1 MCPCVFVVIVILYF
15 YKMELPENLAYKIAI
30 ALIPGIGAITA
41 RNLIA
46 YVGSVEG
53 VFQEKEKNLMK
64 IPGIGEVNAQRVIRQ
79 NVLEKAKR
87 EVDFILKN
95 RIQTFFYLDENYPYR
110 LKNCSDAPIILF
122 YKGNANLNE
131 KRIISVVGTR
141 NATNYGREICDELIR
156 NFSEKNYPL
165 IVVSGLAY
173 GIDIQAHKAC
183 LKYNVPTIGVFAH
196 GLDKVYPAIHTQFA
210 TKMLDTGGLITDF
223 VSQSNIDRQN
233 FLRRNRI
240 IAGLAD
246 ATIIVESAEKGG
258 ALVTA
263 DIANSYNRD
272 VFAFPG
278 RSTDPF
284 SKGCNKIIKLNEAIL
299 VENQADIEKAMNWD
313 IKTSS
318 PKFVQTSLFVEISPE
333 EKKLIDLLKGADR
346 FIDEITMETN
356 FSMSKVSAL
365 LLGLEFKGLVISL
378 PGKMYRLR

>member
-1 MCPCVFVVIVILYF
+1 
-15 YKMELPENLAYKIAI
+15 MELPENLAYKIAI
-30 ALIPGIGAITA
+30 SLIPGIGAITA

-64 IPGIGEVNAQRVIRQ
+64 IPGIGEVNAQRVVRQ
-79 NVLEKAKR
+79 NVLERAKR

-95 RIQTFFYLDENYPYR
+95 KIQTFFYLDENYPAR

-141 NATNYGREICDELIR
+141 NATNYGREICDDLIR
-156 NFSEKNYPL
+156 CFSEKSYPV

-183 LKYNVPTIGVFAH
+183 LKYEVPTVGVFAH
-196 GLDKVYPAIHTQFA
+196 GLDKVYPAIHAQFA

-223 VSQSNIDRQN
+223 VSQSGIDRQN

-278 RSTDPF
+278 RSNDPF
-284 SKGCNKIIKLNEAIL
+284 SKGCNKIIKLNEATL

-313 IKTSS
+313 VKTSS
-318 PKFVQTSLFVEISPE
+318 PKFVQTSLFIELSPE
-333 EKKLIDLLKGADR
+333 EQKLIDLLKGGDR
-346 FIDEITMETN
+346 FVDEITLE
-356 FSMSKVSAL
+356 SKLPMSKVSAML
-365 LLGLEFKGLVISL
+365 LELEFKGLVISL
-378 PGKMYRLR
+378 PGKMYRLK